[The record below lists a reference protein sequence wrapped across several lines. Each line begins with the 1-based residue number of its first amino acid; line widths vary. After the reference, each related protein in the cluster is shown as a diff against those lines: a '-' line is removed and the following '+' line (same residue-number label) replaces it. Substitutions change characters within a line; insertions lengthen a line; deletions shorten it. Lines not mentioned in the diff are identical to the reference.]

1 MANLFGEFLSK
12 RKTIS
17 SASSDESTFS
27 PETKKTKPYS
37 SPTHQVNCQE
47 DEIMT
52 ALSMTQDVGA
62 TLQAILHKL
71 EKLDSIESAVKKIEA
86 NLKKLE
92 NRTRRLE
99 DFQTTAKKDIE
110 DLKEGFNFTG
120 QQLSDKTEAL
130 ERTHRMYE
138 TQLTELMRKCQKNED
153 LLGEIHTKNLYL
165 ESYSR
170 RENIKFTNID
180 ESTEI
185 DGRNEDTEEVLRN
198 FLERDLGYREARN
211 VEFQRVHR
219 IGKSKDGN
227 PRPILV
233 RFLRYK
239 DCQHVFSLGHRL
251 KGTNFQMFWDL
262 PQEIIARRKAQM
274 AAFKDARKNGVAASF
289 SQSQPDKLYI
299 RGKLWPIGQKFTT

>member
-1 MANLFGEFLSK
+1 
-12 RKTIS
+12 
-17 SASSDESTFS
+17 
-27 PETKKTKPYS
+27 
-37 SPTHQVNCQE
+37 
-47 DEIMT
+47 MT

-62 TLQAILHKL
+62 TLQAILDKL

-110 DLKEGFNFTG
+110 DLKEGINFTG

-138 TQLTELMRKCQKNED
+138 TQLTELTRKCQKNED

-170 RENIKFTNID
+170 RENIKFTNIE

-185 DGRNEDTEEVLRN
+185 DGRNEDTEEALRN

-239 DCQHVFSLGHRL
+239 DCQQIFSLGHRL
-251 KGTNFQMFWDL
+251 KGTNFQMFRDL

-274 AAFKDARKNGVAASF
+274 EAFKDARKNGVAASF

>member
-1 MANLFGEFLSK
+1 MANLFGQFLSK

-27 PETKKTKPYS
+27 PEIKKTKPYS
-37 SPTHQVNCQE
+37 SPTHQDKCQE

-62 TLQAILHKL
+62 TLQAILAKL

-86 NLKKLE
+86 NLEKLE

-110 DLKEGFNFTG
+110 DLKEGINFTG

-130 ERTHRMYE
+130 ERTHRLYE
-138 TQLTELMRKCQKNED
+138 TQLAELTRKCQKNED

-170 RENIKFTNID
+170 RENIKFTNIE

-185 DGRNEDTEEVLRN
+185 GGRNKDTEEVLRT

-211 VEFQRVHR
+211 VEFQRVHH

-227 PRPILV
+227 PRPILAH
-233 RFLRYK
+233 FLRYK
-239 DCQHVFSLGHRL
+239 DCQQIFSLGHRL
-251 KGTNFQMFWDL
+251 KGTNFQMFRDL

-274 AAFKDARKNGVAASF
+274 EAFKDARKNGVAASF

-299 RGKLWPIGQKFTT
+299 RGKLRPIGQKFTT

>member
-1 MANLFGEFLSK
+1 
-12 RKTIS
+12 
-17 SASSDESTFS
+17 
-27 PETKKTKPYS
+27 
-37 SPTHQVNCQE
+37 
-47 DEIMT
+47 MT

-62 TLQAILHKL
+62 TLQAILDKL
-71 EKLDSIESAVKKIEA
+71 EKLDSIESVVKKIEA
-86 NLKKLE
+86 NLKKLD
-92 NRTRRLE
+92 NRTR
-99 DFQTTAKKDIE
+99 
-110 DLKEGFNFTG
+110 
-120 QQLSDKTEAL
+120 SDKTEAL
-130 ERTHRMYE
+130 ERTHQLYE
-138 TQLTELMRKCQKNED
+138 TQLAELTRKCQKNED

-170 RENIKFTNID
+170 RENIKFINIE

-185 DGRNEDTEEVLRN
+185 GGRNEDTEEVLPT

-239 DCQHVFSLGHRL
+239 DCQQIFSLGHRL
-251 KGTNFQMFWDL
+251 KGTNFQMFRDL

-274 AAFKDARKNGVAASF
+274 EAFKDARKNGVAASF

-299 RGKLWPIGQKFTT
+299 RGHRKLPK